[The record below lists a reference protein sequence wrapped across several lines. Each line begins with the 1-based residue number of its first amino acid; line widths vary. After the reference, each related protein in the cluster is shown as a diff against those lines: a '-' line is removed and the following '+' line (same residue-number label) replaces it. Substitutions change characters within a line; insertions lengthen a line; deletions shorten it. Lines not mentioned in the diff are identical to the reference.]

1 MEYNG
6 RKDTLEMFNETWK
19 VNHHGSLPSEK
30 KINQNEMPFKVNKP
44 SNNFRAPNNPNKPIG
59 YNNINRNSDYHG

>member
-6 RKDTLEMFNETWK
+6 KKDTLEIFNDTWK

-44 SNNFRAPNNPNKPIG
+44 NTGIRPNNQNKPIG
-59 YNNINRNSDYHG
+59 YNNMNRNSGFHG